1 LRLIQFRRKAGAG
14 RLGSDGKRHYV
25 TGRKEL
31 IERLLAG
38 HYDGPERSGPPP
50 GITLAGVE
58 ITNPAAIEKHA
69 RMRLEKRLP
78 DVEAFKTCEDFGHL
92 GAECCGSCHGSY
104 EICEMEAVPLPGGG
118 HAWVCCAVDR
128 AIRPEWHAE
137 QHRLFLESGRGK
149 KLRKMYHEIYG
160 GDEKDEL
167 DYDHLADALH
177 RYMFG

>member
-1 LRLIQFRRKAGAG
+1 
-14 RLGSDGKRHYV
+14 V

-78 DVEAFKTCEDFGHL
+78 DVEAFKTFEDFGHL

-160 GDEKDEL
+160 GDEKTSWIMTISRMRCTGTCSAREGLPLPFSPEL
-167 DYDHLADALH
+167 GYRRPA
-177 RYMFG
+177 